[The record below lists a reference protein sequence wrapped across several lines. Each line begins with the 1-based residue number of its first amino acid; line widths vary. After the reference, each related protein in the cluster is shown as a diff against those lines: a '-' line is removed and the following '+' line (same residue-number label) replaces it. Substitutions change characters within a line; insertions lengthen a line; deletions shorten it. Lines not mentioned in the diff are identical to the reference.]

1 MPKSINGACPT
12 LGHPRTRHWFEFQ
25 FGFSVLVTLLLV
37 AGGVFYFYR
46 LQRQEKF
53 STQLI
58 SNYNISRLY
67 SNQDKNEDDYTAKAD
82 NENGLFRYYTNS

>member
-1 MPKSINGACPT
+1 MNQILSTKLDKTCPK
-12 LGHPRTRHWFEFQ
+12 TRHWFQFQ
-25 FGFSVLVTLLLV
+25 FSFSILVTLLLM

-46 LQRQEKF
+46 LQREEKF

-67 SNQDKNEDDYTAKAD
+67 SDQDKKQENNVAVAD
-82 NENGLFRYYTNS
+82 NENGLFRYYPNS